1 MSPPTSTKFWKNAD
15 EHNSFV
21 KCRGALVS
29 HLRLNPPSTFPRFQD
44 PNLRKGTV
52 SYSHAVRSG
61 FEHAGDTY
69 LYMLVDCA
77 MDQFCPAQFSVSQRK
92 ITRAAVTCN
101 QVLGE
106 FMAALKMIKATVNKT
121 GGDAWETV
129 WGALVD
135 DLGFF
140 WALEWILERFQ
151 SLILVCVDTLSPTL
165 KRKHAPEDDA
175 LQAPTRAAKR
185 LRTDPPVD
193 DTSLR
198 TITPSEPACEHSAS
212 PKVSLVPSTSPKVSL
227 LDFLANVRRAANLA
241 PSPFPDP
248 APSALS
254 SNRPASTGKTTPTA
268 PAAANA
274 QTSYS
279 AADKPRAP
287 LSLLTNAP
295 APAKSQSRSVA
306 APAPAKVESAR
317 PIKGKET
324 ETENARAKVEP
335 ARHAKGK
342 ENDHAANGSRDLARA
357 RNVGSGRLLDR
368 LAPRPPSPH
377 HDSYRA
383 MGRADYTQDGRRSES
398 YEDRHWQ
405 ADRRRADGYYGGQD
419 WHRRS
424 SGRYDDEDDNGDRRY
439 ERQDSRREQEREDE
453 RRARYAD
460 DRYYRYEDEEDRRR
474 RRRL

>member
-52 SYSHAVRSG
+52 SHSHAVRSG

-165 KRKHAPEDDA
+165 KRKHAPEADA

-185 LRTDPPVD
+185 LQTDTPID
-193 DTSLR
+193 DASLR
-198 TITPSEPACEHSAS
+198 TTTSLEPACEHSAS
-212 PKVSLVPSTSPKVSL
+212 LDVSLVPESISPKLSL
-227 LDFLANVRRAANLA
+227 LEFLANVRREANLA
-241 PSPFPDP
+241 PSSFPDP
-248 APSALS
+248 TPSALS
-254 SNRPASTGKTTPTA
+254 SNRPASTSTTTPTT
-268 PAAANA
+268 PSVANP
-274 QTSYS
+274 QTVPS
-279 AADKPRAP
+279 AADKHRIP
-287 LSLLTNAP
+287 LDPLTNAP

-317 PIKGKET
+317 PVKGKET
-324 ETENARAKVEP
+324 ETENARAKAEP
-335 ARHAKGK
+335 ARRTQGK
-342 ENDHAANGSRDLARA
+342 ENEQAVSDSRDLARA

-368 LAPRPPSPH
+368 LAPRQPDPQ
-377 HDSYRA
+377 HDNYRG
-383 MGRADYTQDGRRSES
+383 MGHADYTQDGRPSEP
-398 YEDRHWQ
+398 YGDRHLE
-405 ADRRRADGYYGGQD
+405 ADRRCADGYYGGHGQD
-419 WHRRS
+419 QRRRG
-424 SGRYDDEDDNGDRRY
+424 SGRYD
-439 ERQDSRREQEREDE
+439 
-453 RRARYAD
+453 
-460 DRYYRYEDEEDRRR
+460 
-474 RRRL
+474 